1 MGSSNDLEAEGTRR
15 MIVNGMLWAAGLPVP
30 KGGANVDLVGDFQP
44 TMYGFQREE
53 GYWQKKKLKVS
64 DFDL

>member
-1 MGSSNDLEAEGTRR
+1 
-15 MIVNGMLWAAGLPVP
+15 MIVNGIFWAVGLPVP
-30 KGGANVDLVGDFQP
+30 GEGANVDIVGEFEP
-44 TMYGFQREE
+44 SMYGFQREE

>member
-1 MGSSNDLEAEGTRR
+1 
-15 MIVNGMLWAAGLPVP
+15 MIVNGIIWAAGLSVP
-30 KGGANVDLVGDFQP
+30 KNGANVNLVGEFEP

>member
-15 MIVNGMLWAAGLPVP
+15 IIVNGVLWAVDIPVP
-30 KGGANVDLVGDFQP
+30 ADGANVDLVGDFKP

-53 GYWQKKKLKVS
+53 GYWQKKNLRVT